1 MEEDIAKDLS
11 HREHGKVIYSNI
23 YIIIEK
29 KIYKCRVWSR
39 LWILYFRTK
48 MKIDRELKSRKK
60 LAKELLQL
68 SSEDSEECMFFVFNF
83 DIELVWK

>member
-1 MEEDIAKDLS
+1 MEEDIAKDLG
-11 HREHGKVIYSNI
+11 HREHAKVIYSNF

-39 LWILYFRTK
+39 AWILYFRTK

-68 SSEDSEECMFFVFNF
+68 SSEDSEECMFFVFYF